1 MDDLY
6 RDAAPSVNVSI
17 PQDIISGALNDI
29 YHKNVDPN
37 KDIDP
42 ALFNAFWQKF
52 NDAAAKGVSE
62 SKAPT
67 PQDDFLDA
75 LKYNNAVFSA
85 FKVHRLQHDVA
96 AQLTDSNGN
105 LKPFEQWLKDVQ
117 PIASHHCANWFQT
130 EYSTA
135 VIRAHQAADWQ
146 QFEREKDVL
155 PNLKWMPSTSVHPGE
170 DHQIFWGTI
179 LPIDDPFWDEHRPGD
194 RWNCKCSLTSTDKP
208 CTDIPGGS
216 RPNDNPQPGLDNN
229 PGKDAKL
236 FSDSHPYIADASSV
250 AKEATTKLQQRIESY
265 MKEMPKNLTQE
276 EKIAKVQNYLEMEKA
291 LNTQKGKPM
300 SIEDADRQKAN
311 PNYVPRFIFDPKGK
325 YINEHGDRVSR
336 NPNYKLSDKPNS
348 INCQTCAPAYILR
361 TCGFDVTAKPR
372 EHGSQLEYLA
382 KGHAFEVWNNIDGT
396 PATHIGNNDW
406 MKAKDYKQMSE
417 KRYMEFFNE
426 NCKDVGVYELCIEW
440 KSGGGHA
447 TILQRLENGN
457 LKYIE
462 PQADNQTG
470 SGYEWKD
477 VNYLCKHGA
486 VRVHDCMGVMRVDNK
501 LFNTDFIGI
510 FNVRRKK

>member
-236 FSDSHPYIADASSV
+236 FSDSHPYIADA
-250 AKEATTKLQQRIESY
+250 AKGANKAVKTTVGAVDL
-265 MKEMPKNLTQE
+265 P
-276 EKIAKVQNYLEMEKA
+276 QNYTEDKTYGQRLLISKMADKTEVDENIRAARA
-291 LNTQKGKPM
+291 LAASFKDMRVKINPHLIADEHKNPEYTINGL
-300 SIEDADRQKAN
+300 IADR
-311 PNYVPRFIFDPKGK
+311 KG
-325 YINEHGDRVSR
+325 I
-336 NPNYKLSDKPNS
+336 
-348 INCQTCAPAYILR
+348 
-361 TCGFDVTAKPR
+361 
-372 EHGSQLEYLA
+372 
-382 KGHAFEVWNNIDGT
+382 
-396 PATHIGNNDW
+396 
-406 MKAKDYKQMSE
+406 MSE
-417 KRYMEFFNE
+417 KGVTAGFKKAIEQG
-426 NCKDVGVYELCIEW
+426 CKSVVIDLDMNMKDKVLHVGALTKFINWRKADFEQGTIKECYIIYNGKAVVI
-440 KSGGGHA
+440 KSND
-447 TILQRLENGN
+447 I
-457 LKYIE
+457 
-462 PQADNQTG
+462 
-470 SGYEWKD
+470 SKD
-477 VNYLCKHGA
+477 KVIA
-486 VRVHDCMGVMRVDNK
+486 IINK
-501 LFNTDFIGI
+501 L
-510 FNVRRKK
+510 KP